1 MLGAEQEMVNVPNT
15 NEITRYSAPV
25 PTSFIYYMLSDR
37 KHYSYIYNGD

>member
-25 PTSFIYYMLSDR
+25 PTSFITC
-37 KHYSYIYNGD
+37 